1 MKMPAIVAQ
10 RWNGAS
16 PREKQML
23 LAALALVLGAF
34 LWWVTLVPALATL
47 RAADSQ
53 RLVLEAQLQQMQRMQ
68 AQAKTFQ
75 AQPRITFEDA
85 RRLLEASMKPLGTTA
100 QLVLVGERATVT
112 FKGASADAVAQ
123 WLAQV
128 RLNARSVPTEARLL
142 RNATGTWD
150 GTLALNLGAP
160 PAR

>member
-1 MKMPAIVAQ
+1 MKLPAILAQ
-10 RWNGAS
+10 RWQGAS
-16 PREKQML
+16 QRERQML

-34 LWWVTLVPALATL
+34 LWWVTLAPALATL
-47 RAADSQ
+47 RATDNQ
-53 RLVLEAQLQQMQRMQ
+53 RRLLDAQLQQMQRLQ

-75 AQPRITFEDA
+75 AQPRIAFEDA
-85 RRLLEASMKPLGTTA
+85 RRLLETSMKPLGTTA
-100 QLVLVGERATVT
+100 QLVLVGDRATVT

-128 RLNARSVPTEARLL
+128 RLNARSIPTEARLV
-142 RNATGTWD
+142 RSAAGTWD

>member
-1 MKMPAIVAQ
+1 MKLPAILAQ
-10 RWNGAS
+10 RWQGAS
-16 PREKQML
+16 QRERQML

-34 LWWVTLVPALATL
+34 LWWVTLAPALATL
-47 RAADSQ
+47 RATDNQ
-53 RLVLEAQLQQMQRMQ
+53 RRLLDAQLQQMQRLQ

-75 AQPRITFEDA
+75 AQPRIAFEDA

-100 QLVLVGERATVT
+100 QMVLVGERATVT

-123 WLAQV
+123 WLTQV
-128 RLNARSVPTEARLL
+128 RLNARSIPTEARLV
-142 RNATGTWD
+142 RSAAGTWD

>member
-1 MKMPAIVAQ
+1 MKLPAILAQ
-10 RWNGAS
+10 HWQGAS
-16 PREKQML
+16 RRERQML

-34 LWWVTLVPALATL
+34 VWWVTLAPALATL
-47 RAADSQ
+47 RATDSQ
-53 RLVLEAQLQQMQRMQ
+53 RRLLDAQLQQMQRLQ

-75 AQPRITFEDA
+75 AQPRIAFDDA
-85 RRLLEASMKPLGTTA
+85 RRLLEASMKPLGSTA
-100 QLVLVGERATVT
+100 QLVQVGERATVT

-128 RLNARSVPTEARLL
+128 RLNARSFPGEARLV
-142 RNATGTWD
+142 RSAAGTWD

>member
-1 MKMPAIVAQ
+1 MKLPAILAQ
-10 RWNGAS
+10 HWQGAS
-16 PREKQML
+16 RRERQML

-34 LWWVTLVPALATL
+34 VWWVTLAPALATL
-47 RAADSQ
+47 RATDSQ
-53 RLVLEAQLQQMQRMQ
+53 RRLLDAQLQQMQRLQ

-75 AQPRITFEDA
+75 AQPRIAFDDA
-85 RRLLEASMKPLGTTA
+85 RRLLEASMKPLGNTA
-100 QLVLVGERATVT
+100 QLVQVGERATVT

-128 RLNARSVPTEARLL
+128 RLNARSIPGEARLV
-142 RNATGTWD
+142 RSAAGTWD